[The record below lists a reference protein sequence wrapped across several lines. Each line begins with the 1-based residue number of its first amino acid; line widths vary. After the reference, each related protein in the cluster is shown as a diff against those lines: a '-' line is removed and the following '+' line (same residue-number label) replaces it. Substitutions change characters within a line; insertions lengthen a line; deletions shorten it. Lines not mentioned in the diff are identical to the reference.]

1 MTIVIIGSAGGLGV
15 LVVIAALGVCCVVRR
30 ASRKGGGGGGG
41 GEVKTTTTVEIKK
54 ADVDVALQAGSV
66 SAAVSTTT
74 HTAIEVEMGGDKTT
88 KGSLPEVEFL

>member
-41 GEVKTTTTVEIKK
+41 GEVKTTTVEIKK

-74 HTAIEVEMGGDKTT
+74 HTAIEAEMGGDKTT
-88 KGSLPEVEFL
+88 KGSLPEEEFKI